1 MRIKSLATRI
11 VASFVAVT
19 SGFLVAGAVV
29 LYKISVFER
38 SAVVAL
44 DHESAVVSSLS
55 RLSLAAEAV
64 SGQLVTAGGGE
75 ASIPAAAV
83 EDLAKAGRVVRDLTS
98 SSPESVVPEL
108 PLTKVIAA
116 HQGLIESVTTAGRPL
131 TAAAREKVAERRSE
145 LAVAVAEAIGAE
157 EHVAQMLRNELD
169 RSGHAIVMTLAASGA
184 AVVVLSV
191 AVAWLLLRSVS
202 GRLRT
207 LLDRARLIA
216 SGDLSFNRLP
226 VIGNDELAELT
237 KAVNTMNAEL
247 HNLTFQVVS
256 TAREMSGAAV
266 GLMSSSER
274 MAIGMQNQ
282 SYQLGSMA
290 GSATE
295 LSASAD
301 QVSYET
307 TAAAESAE
315 ATRKAGVE
323 GMAAVKQAIEGMGEI
338 KQASEASSE
347 VIGRLAEQCETIDR
361 VVQMIEDIAGQTNLL
376 ALNAAIE
383 AARAGEHGRGFA
395 VVADEVRKLSVR
407 TTGAT
412 GEIAESIKTVRQQVL
427 DAQAAV
433 RHAGEHVQRGVE
445 RTAGVETQL
454 TSIIT
459 QADELARVVSSI
471 ASAVQMQTESLNEI
485 SVTSAGCATIGSELG
500 DASGQHAAAWAE
512 LQRKALLLDQVTSK
526 FDIDRNKHGGGAGGS
541 TKRRK
546 LPPKPDLSK
555 MQHLI
560 EGVTSASGEAAT
572 AAAADG
578 AQHAAQANEQRA
590 KAA

>member
-1 MRIKSLATRI
+1 ML
-11 VASFVAVT
+11 
-19 SGFLVAGAVV
+19 
-29 LYKISVFER
+29 
-38 SAVVAL
+38 
-44 DHESAVVSSLS
+44 SSLS

-64 SGQLVTAGGGE
+64 ASRLAPGAGGE
-75 ASIPAAAV
+75 AAVPVAAAEELV
-83 EDLAKAGRVVRDLTS
+83 KAGAAVREILGAS
-98 SSPESVVPEL
+98 SDSAGESGKLAQV
-108 PLTKVIAA
+108 
-116 HQGLIESVTTAGRPL
+116 L
-131 TAAAREKVAERRSE
+131 TAHRAFADALSAAAGKVTPETAATLSE
-145 LAVAVAEAIGAE
+145 CRGMLAVAVAEAIKVAEQDARGLREEMNRGGQAIIGTVAISGGA
-157 EHVAQMLRNELD
+157 VIGVSVL
-169 RSGHAIVMTLAASGA
+169 
-184 AVVVLSV
+184 VV
-191 AVAWLLLRSVS
+191 WLLLRSVC
-202 GRLRT
+202 GRLKT

-216 SGDLSFNRLP
+216 SGDLSYNRLP
-226 VIGNDELAELT
+226 VTGNDELAELT

-266 GLMSSSER
+266 ELMTSSER
-274 MAIGMQNQ
+274 MAVGMQNQ

-307 TAAAESAE
+307 KAAAESAE
-315 ATRKAGVE
+315 ATRKAGTE
-323 GMAAVKQAIEGMGEI
+323 GMTAVKQAIEGMGAI
-338 KQASEASSE
+338 KEASEASSQ

-427 DAQAAV
+427 DAQSAV
-433 RHAGEHVQRGVE
+433 RHAGEHVARGVE

-471 ASAVQMQTESLNEI
+471 AAAVQMQTESLNEI
-485 SVTSAGCATIGSELG
+485 SVTSAGCANIGAELG
-500 DASGQHAAAWAE
+500 DASGQHAAAWTE
-512 LQRKALLLDQVTSK
+512 LQRKALLLDQVTNK
-526 FDIDRNKHGGGAGGS
+526 FDIDRNKHGGGTGGS

-555 MQHLI
+555 MQNLI
-560 EGVTSASGEAAT
+560 EEVGSTGGGDGSAGPRSDAVH
-572 AAAADG
+572 AADTS
-578 AQHAAQANEQRA
+578 HEHA